1 MRPNRHLIIFA
12 KAPVLGRVKRRLAAE
27 VGDVEALRFYRAN
40 LARLIR
46 RLGGDR
52 RWTAR
57 MVLSPDSAA
66 TNGFPGMAVGAVSA
80 QGSGDIGTRMGRA
93 IAACPPGPAVLIG
106 ADIPGVTPAHIA
118 RAFAALQGHDL
129 VFGPAADGGFWLVGA
144 SATGRRRLVFAKD
157 IRWSSAHALADTRA
171 GLPAGTRVALADRL
185 EDIDDAAAYRR
196 WRALTPM
203 RSGKTIR

>member
-1 MRPNRHLIIFA
+1 MHVRRHLIIFA

-46 RLGGDR
+46 GLGGDR
-52 RWTAR
+52 RWTTR
-57 MVLSPDSAA
+57 LVLSPDRAA
-66 TNGFPGMAVGAVSA
+66 RKGFPGLAANAVSA
-80 QGSGDIGTRMGRA
+80 QDGGDIGTRMGRA
-93 IAACPPGPAVLIG
+93 IAACPPGPALLIG

-144 SATGRRRLVFAKD
+144 SATGRRALVFAD
-157 IRWSSAHALADTRA
+157 AIRWSSAHALADTRA

-196 WRALTPM
+196 WRARTP
-203 RSGKTIR
+203 